1 MVDHSQLPE
10 LPESEEDEEVLG
22 TPTFEVLLRDGM
34 VLTSGSYFMAPPMYM
49 READWDPDDKSRL
62 LVTATDGSIW
72 QADDVSHE
80 GKVNAV
86 LRRRDRE

>member
-22 TPTFEVLLRDGM
+22 TPTFEVLLRNGM
-34 VLTSGSYFMAPPMYM
+34 VMASGSYFMAPPMYM

-62 LVTATDGSIW
+62 LVTATDDSLW
-72 QADDVSHE
+72 YAENVSHE
-80 GKVNAV
+80 GKVNAT
-86 LRRRDRE
+86 LRRLS